1 MCILMP
7 PIFAEVIFPQR
18 VSQSFTYWVPAS
30 WHESLKV
37 GHWVLAPFGRTA
49 RPGFVVTMSEH
60 PSDPTLPE
68 NRIRELEEHLTTS
81 SDFEVDPTLIA
92 LAEWM
97 ADYYIA
103 PLGVCFQLIQPP
115 RLPFKTS
122 SRLQITPLGQQAME
136 RGRLS
141 DSAKTLLEALNRRAK
156 GLTLASLKKVVTT
169 ASTTVTQLKRKKWLE
184 EIHTYTVASGF
195 EELRPDAKTFRP
207 SQSKNVSH
215 REKKLTDGPSWWK
228 DFQQHLTRK
237 SFGEYFTNDMGRQFT
252 TLLGRMIRE
261 THHQKRTA
269 LIILPDINQATSWA
283 HILRTDLGI
292 QVGIFHSGLTNTA
305 RMKEWQAINQR
316 RYQVVVGTRSA
327 VFVPIPSLGLMC
339 LIHEE
344 DFSFKDEQSPYFH
357 TREVARERARL
368 SHGTLLLH
376 SPHPSLETVHHFS
389 TATKPDTKVSCEAR
403 SEENSI
409 QVVDH
414 HHIPYGTTISHEM
427 RQGIEQALSAGG
439 GIVIFHNR
447 KGFSSSIVCRDCGT
461 AAQCAS
467 CQIPFGLLTAPPQMR
482 CPYCGTIESVP
493 VVCPACSG
501 SLLEPSGFGT
511 ERLEQEFRREFP
523 DATVGRLDRN
533 NVRTEA
539 AAQSIRSQFRQG
551 AIQIL
556 IGTEMLFH
564 GTPLSPVRFVGIPY
578 ADAGLHLPDFRSA
591 ERLYHHLQS
600 AMNLLTDHCTPHQ
613 VVIQTRLP
621 SHHVMQAIARQQPSF
636 FYDHELAFREAI
648 GYPPFI
654 HFIQMTVSG
663 KTQALVQEAAGQW
676 VQALA
681 NQVAHSSSNR
691 PFNLA
696 VDTTILGP
704 IASQALKHRSLHR
717 ETILFKAA
725 DADQART
732 AIRRTYET
740 MSTNKC
746 YKGLQFGINVDP
758 REML

>member
-1 MCILMP
+1 MLILMP
-7 PIFAEVIFPQR
+7 PLFAEVIFPQR
-18 VSQSFTYWVPAS
+18 VSQSFTYQVPAS

-49 RPGFVVTMSEH
+49 RPGFVVALSGH
-60 PSDPTLPE
+60 PPDPALPE
-68 NRIRELEEHLTTS
+68 NRIRELDEPLTAS
-81 SDFEVDPTLIA
+81 PEFDVDHTLIA

-97 ADYYIA
+97 ADFYIA

-115 RLPFKTS
+115 RLPFKTA
-122 SRLQITPLGQQAME
+122 SRLQITLLGQQSME
-136 RGRLS
+136 RSRLS

-156 GLTLASLKKVVTT
+156 GLTLASLKKLVAT
-169 ASTTVTQLKRKKWLE
+169 ASTTVTQLKRRKLIE
-184 EIHTYTVASGF
+184 EIHTYTIASGF
-195 EELRPDAKTFRP
+195 EELKPDAKTFFPAHGKNISTREQ
-207 SQSKNVSH
+207 QS
-215 REKKLTDGPSWWK
+215 TDVPSWWK

-237 SFGEYFTNDMGRQFT
+237 SFGEYFSNATDRQFT
-252 TLLGRMIRE
+252 TLLVRMIRE
-261 THHQKRTA
+261 TLHEKRTA
-269 LIILPDINQATSWA
+269 LIIFPDINQATSWA
-283 HILRTDLGI
+283 HVLRTDLGI
-292 QVGIFHSGLTNTA
+292 PVGIFHSGLTDTA

-316 RYQVVVGTRSA
+316 RYQVVVGTRSS

-339 LIHEE
+339 LSHEE

-357 TREVARERARL
+357 ARDVAMERARL
-368 SHGTLLLH
+368 SHATILLR
-376 SPHPSLETVHHFS
+376 STHPSLETVHHFS
-389 TATKPDTKVSCEAR
+389 IATKPYHEISCKAP
-403 SEENSI
+403 SEERSI
-409 QVVDH
+409 QVMDH
-414 HHIPYGTTISHEM
+414 HHIPYGTTMSNEM

-501 SLLEPSGFGT
+501 SHLEPSGFGT
-511 ERLEQEFRREFP
+511 ERLEQEIRREFP

-533 NVRTEA
+533 NVRTESA
-539 AAQSIRSQFRQG
+539 ARSIREHFCQG

-556 IGTEMLFH
+556 VGTEMVFH

-578 ADAGLHLPDFRSA
+578 ADSGLHLPDFRSA

-600 AMNLLTDHCTPHQ
+600 AINLITDWGKFGQ
-613 VVIQTRLP
+613 VVIQTRLL
-621 SHHVMQAIARQQPSF
+621 SHHVMQAIVRQQPSF
-636 FYDHELAFREAI
+636 FYDHERAFREAV

-654 HFIQMTVSG
+654 HFIQMTVLG
-663 KTQALVQEAAGQW
+663 KTPALVQEAAGQW
-676 VQALA
+676 VQSLA
-681 NQVAHSSSNR
+681 SQVAQHSSNR
-691 PFNLA
+691 HFNLG

-704 IASQALKHRSLHR
+704 IASHTFKHRRFYR
-717 ETILFKAA
+717 ETILFKAV
-725 DADQART
+725 DVDQART
-732 AIRRTYET
+732 AIRRTYAT
-740 MSTNKC
+740 IAANTL

-758 REML
+758 MDML